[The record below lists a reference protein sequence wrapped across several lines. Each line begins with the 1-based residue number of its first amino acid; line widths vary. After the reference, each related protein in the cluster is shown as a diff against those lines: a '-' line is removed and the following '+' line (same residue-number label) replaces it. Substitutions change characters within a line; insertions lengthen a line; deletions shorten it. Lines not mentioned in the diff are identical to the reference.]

1 MSLVTSAATRNKR
14 WKITEL
20 EFPVHRLRAIL
31 KTHSVRAEKFFQMIF
46 VAAEVTERVGVF
58 QRELQRFNR
67 AVKAHEADV
76 ARDLPRG
83 AQDGE
88 RVGRR
93 AEADIPDH
101 EFAGVIFETFAQT
114 ELVDIKRLRFRD
126 RADDRMKRLVIRKRT
141 HGTGAVSQVD
151 KLVAGI
157 GLHGLVL
164 REHGRTK
171 RKTGNPAITRI
182 AGPTQTTNT
191 KIRAAPSP
199 HPSRRG
205 AWSSSLPFR
214 RPCWRRGRSC
224 L

>member
-31 KTHSVRAEKFFQMIF
+31 KTHPVRAEKFFQMIF

-58 QRELQRFNR
+58 QRELQRFNC
-67 AVKAHEADV
+67 AVKAHGTDV

-101 EFAGVIFETFAQT
+101 EFAGVIFEPLAQP
-114 ELVDIKRLRFRD
+114 ELVDIKRLRLRD
-126 RADDRMKRLVIRKRT
+126 RADDRMKRLVVRERT

-151 KLVAGI
+151 KLVAGM
-157 GLHGLVL
+157 GLHDLVL
-164 REHGRTK
+164 RERWRTK
-171 RKTGNPAITRI
+171 RKTKSCRPIPAT
-182 AGPTQTTNT
+182 
-191 KIRAAPSP
+191 
-199 HPSRRG
+199 
-205 AWSSSLPFR
+205 SL
-214 RPCWRRGRSC
+214 ST
-224 L
+224 